1 MTITNST
8 TASAK
13 PMRNSSIELLRMLS
27 MLMII
32 SHHFLTHNYTNIERA
47 ADNPLDYA
55 FLFFMRNGGKVGV
68 IIFFTISSWYF
79 IDRNQTVHASL
90 KRVWILER
98 ELIFWALCCFFISLT
113 LNPEALGEGKVQLV
127 SAGVRCLMPVTFV
140 LWWYITCYVLFLIML
155 PFLQQ
160 GLIRLGKRKHIMLCL
175 LLLLVFGVASLIPTS
190 IMNPQTMTKY
200 VWDTPL
206 TFLYL
211 FVLVSCYKLYFRKA
225 RTRTLV
231 LVIVASFLIAVP
243 YYVFTYWLAQ
253 HGRDVSCQILTTV
266 SLPSTLIGVGA
277 FLLFERWHWHNRAV
291 NFVAKSA
298 LAVYLITEYGP
309 IRRLLWEQW
318 FNADRIQ
325 QESFSSLRIIGML
338 LGIYAVCTLLDFV
351 RRGLFKVTVDRH
363 PGLWYERSAAWIL
376 GSPRSWFLAKCI
388 LPDSTASSTPS
399 QH

>member
-79 IDRNQTVHASL
+79 IDREQTVHASL

-98 ELIFWALCCFFISLT
+98 ELIFWAFCCFLISLK
-113 LNPEALGEGKVQLV
+113 LNPEAIGEGPVRIV

-140 LWWYITCYVLFLIML
+140 VWWYVTCYVLFLIML

-175 LLLLVFGVASLIPTS
+175 LLLLVFGVASFIPTG
-190 IMNPQTMTKY
+190 IMDPQTMTQY

-225 RTRTLV
+225 RARTLV
-231 LVIVASFLIAVP
+231 LVIVVNFLIAVP
-243 YYVFTYWLAQ
+243 YYVFSCWLAA
-253 HGRDVSCQILTTV
+253 HGRNMSCQILTTV
-266 SLPSTLIGVGA
+266 SLPSTLIGIA
-277 FLLFERWHWHNRAV
+277 IFLLFERWHWHNRAV

-298 LAVYLITEYGP
+298 LAVYLITEYRP
-309 IRRLLWEQW
+309 IRKLLWEQW
-318 FNADRIQ
+318 FNVDRIQ

-351 RRGLFKVTVDRH
+351 RRGLFRLTVDRH
-363 PGLWYERSAAWIL
+363 PGLWYERLAIWIM
-376 GSPRSWFLAKCI
+376 GVPRSWFLEKFI
-388 LPDSTASSTPS
+388 LPDSTAASSK
-399 QH
+399 H